1 MALIFL
7 KCLDVQNKSVLFENQ
22 VARCCKSFPEDFDV
36 HIVEMFFST
45 SACSS
50 MSQAKLDDDDD
61 IAIISVVRAK
71 KPRLQLSLRVK
82 EEPMDES
89 VVRKALPECI
99 RRPWEVLKDE
109 LADDWERCSRKPSR
123 LMILDLV

>member
-1 MALIFL
+1 MLQEFSRRFRCPHRRDVFFYF
-7 KCLDVQNKSVLFENQ
+7 CLLLHV
-22 VARCCKSFPEDFDV
+22 
-36 HIVEMFFST
+36 
-45 SACSS
+45 
-50 MSQAKLDDDDD
+50 SQAKLDDDDD

-89 VVRKALPECI
+89 VVRKALPKCI

-109 LADDWERCSRKPSR
+109 LADDWERRSRKPSR